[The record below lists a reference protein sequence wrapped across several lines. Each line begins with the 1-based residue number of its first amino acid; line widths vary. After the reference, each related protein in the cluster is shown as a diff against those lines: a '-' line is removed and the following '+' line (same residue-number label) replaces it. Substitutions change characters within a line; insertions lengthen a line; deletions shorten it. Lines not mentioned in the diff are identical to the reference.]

1 MSSDASFCLW
11 NSNCHELLLN
21 AQDSGANIHLEC
33 GFVWHNEPACMKLE
47 GLLREVNGREAQ
59 LFVRSMTMQAPN
71 PKAALGS
78 GTYHFSV
85 KRQIAE
91 DAAVRV
97 GVYGTSSILETVVGP
112 TGELVY
118 LGMRFSRHVTVR
130 QLRNGKRIPWCDE
143 YNRMS
148 SVLLAPE
155 RPDTCNDLRT
165 ILGAYSKETAPHTR
179 IIDVSEG
186 GACVCMPEE
195 LAMPSFGGDAT
206 YLFFLH
212 PSILPAT
219 VPPYVFLA
227 KRAGFGK
234 TVDGEGLAV
243 RLRFQEELDWNARRT
258 RLHWIN
264 VRSGSPRLR
273 QCLLHY
279 PDQVQNSESSA

>member
-11 NSNCHELLLN
+11 ISSCHELLQS
-21 AQDSGANIHLEC
+21 AQDSGANIHMTCSL
-33 GFVWHNEPACMKLE
+33 VWQGEPACVKIE

-59 LFVRSMTMQAPN
+59 LFVRSMAMQPPN
-71 PKAALGS
+71 PKSETGS
-78 GTYHFSV
+78 GTYYFSV
-85 KRQIAE
+85 KRQLAE
-91 DAAVRV
+91 DAAARI
-97 GVYGTSSILETVVGP
+97 GVYGTGSILETVVGP
-112 TGELVY
+112 GGELVY
-118 LGMRFSRHVTVR
+118 LSLRFSRHVAVR
-130 QLRNGKRIPWCDE
+130 QLRSGKRIPWCDE

-148 SVLLAPE
+148 SVLLAPD

-165 ILGAYSKETAPHTR
+165 ILGSYSKESAPHTR
-179 IIDVSEG
+179 IIDISEG

-234 TVDGEGLAV
+234 TVDNDGVAV

-264 VRSGSPRLR
+264 IKGGSPRLR

-279 PDQVQNSESSA
+279 PDRVQDSEKSA

>member
-11 NSNCHELLLN
+11 NSSCHELLQS
-21 AQDSGANIHLEC
+21 AQDSGANIHMTCSL
-33 GFVWHNEPACMKLE
+33 VWQGEPACVKIE

-59 LFVRSMTMQAPN
+59 LFVRSMAMQPPN
-71 PKAALGS
+71 PKSETGS
-78 GTYHFSV
+78 GTYYFSV
-85 KRQIAE
+85 KRQLAE
-91 DAAVRV
+91 DAAARI
-97 GVYGTSSILETVVGP
+97 GVYGTGSILETVVGP
-112 TGELVY
+112 GGELVY
-118 LGMRFSRHVTVR
+118 LSLRFSRHVTVR
-130 QLRNGKRIPWCDE
+130 QLRSGKRIPWCDE

-148 SVLLAPE
+148 SVLLAPD

-165 ILGAYSKETAPHTR
+165 ILGSYSKESAPHTR
-179 IIDVSEG
+179 IIDISEG

-234 TVDGEGLAV
+234 TVDNDGVAV

-264 VRSGSPRLR
+264 KKGGSPRLR

-279 PDQVQNSESSA
+279 PDRVQDSEKSA

>member
-1 MSSDASFCLW
+1 MSSDASFCPW
-11 NSNCHELLLN
+11 NSNCHELLLS
-21 AQDSGANIHLEC
+21 AQDNGANIHLDC
-33 GFVWHNEPACMKLE
+33 CFVWRDEPACMKLE

-59 LFVRSMTMQAPN
+59 FFVRSMTMQVQN
-71 PKAALGS
+71 PKAEVGN
-78 GTYHFSV
+78 GTFYFSV
-85 KRQIAE
+85 KRPIAE
-91 DAAVRV
+91 DAVVRV
-97 GVYGTSSILETVVGP
+97 GVYGTASIHETVVGP
-112 TGELVY
+112 GGELVY
-118 LGMRFSRHVTVR
+118 LSMRFSRHVTVR

-165 ILGAYSKETAPHTR
+165 ILGAYSNETAPHTR

-234 TVDGEGLAV
+234 TVESDGVAV

-264 VRSGSPRLR
+264 VKGGSARLR

-279 PDQVQNSESSA
+279 PDHVQDSESSA

>member
-11 NSNCHELLLN
+11 NSNCHELLLG

-33 GFVWHNEPACMKLE
+33 CFAFNGEPACMKLE

-59 LFVRSMTMQAPN
+59 FFVRAMTLHPLN
-71 PKAALGS
+71 PKAEVGN
-78 GTYHFSV
+78 GTFYFSIR
-85 KRQIAE
+85 RQISE
-91 DAAVRV
+91 DTAARV
-97 GVYGTSSILETVVGP
+97 GVHGTASILETVVGP
-112 TGELVY
+112 AGELVY

-130 QLRNGKRIPWCDE
+130 QLRSGKRIPWCDE

-148 SVLLAPE
+148 SVLLAPA
-155 RPDTCNDLRT
+155 RPDTCHDLRT
-165 ILGAYSKETAPHTR
+165 MLGAYNKESAPHTR
-179 IIDVSEG
+179 IIDISEG
-186 GACVCMPEE
+186 GACICMPEE
-195 LAMPSFGGDAT
+195 LAMPPFGGDAT

-212 PSILPAT
+212 PNILPAT

-234 TVDGEGLAV
+234 TVESEGVAV

-258 RLHWIN
+258 RLHWLN
-264 VRSGSPRLR
+264 VRGGSPRLR

-279 PDQVQNSESSA
+279 PDRLQDSENSA

>member
-11 NSNCHELLLN
+11 NSNCHELLLS
-21 AQDSGANIHLEC
+21 AQDNGANIHLDC
-33 GFVWHNEPACMKLE
+33 CFVWRDEPACMKLE

-59 LFVRSMTMQAPN
+59 FFVRSMTMQVQN
-71 PKAALGS
+71 PKAEVGN
-78 GTYHFSV
+78 GTFYFSV
-85 KRQIAE
+85 KRPIAE
-91 DAAVRV
+91 DAVVRV
-97 GVYGTSSILETVVGP
+97 GVYGTASIHETVVGP
-112 TGELVY
+112 GGELVY
-118 LGMRFSRHVTVR
+118 LSMRFSRHVTVR

-165 ILGAYSKETAPHTR
+165 ILGAYSNETAPHTR

-234 TVDGEGLAV
+234 TVESDGVAV

-258 RLHWIN
+258 RLRWIN
-264 VRSGSPRLR
+264 VKGGSARLR

-279 PDQVQNSESSA
+279 SDQVQDSEDSA